1 MTTSDPAGPGRVD
14 ETHSGLQK
22 LYYICFTEPA
32 GSLEDLERHLDEH
45 KAYLV
50 QLERAGLLFAAG
62 PLLDENYRFHGPGMI
77 VLNATSRAQAESIVR
92 ADPFHARGVRR
103 WRIVPWQ
110 VNEGSLQLR
119 MTFSDSRFTFK

>member
-77 VLNATSRAQAESIVR
+77 VLNAASRAQAESIVR
-92 ADPFHARGVRR
+92 ADHHQRLQPPQSAHPP
-103 WRIVPWQ
+103 RIERNGRLVLA
-110 VNEGSLQLR
+110 S
-119 MTFSDSRFTFK
+119 